1 MLSIKTLARNPSMA
15 LELCLL
21 EGGHAPNQEDLW
33 CGFHGHCALSWSL
46 SLSHLWPHI
55 AFPMAKPTPCYCGS
69 HLGELEKQKGYE
81 RERERERNAKGT
93 DKNLER
99 KCESIIFQK
108 RPSTPFFGPSGN
120 PHPLSRPQEI
130 HPWLDPGTCDP
141 QKCFWCSMHP
151 RHVAEG
157 SRGEWPCPQ
166 ASGRPKRGA
175 RVVNAEG

>member
-21 EGGHAPNQEDLW
+21 EGGRPPNQEDLW
-33 CGFHGHCALSWSL
+33 RGFHGHCALSWSL

-55 AFPMAKPTPCYCGS
+55 AFPGQNPLLFTVVAIWGNYKS
-69 HLGELEKQKGYE
+69 KGVT
-81 RERERERNAKGT
+81 RERERNAKGT

-99 KCESIIFQK
+99 KCESIIFQR

-120 PHPLSRPQEI
+120 PHPVSWPQEI

-157 SRGEWPCPQ
+157 SRGEWSCPQ
-166 ASGRPKRGA
+166 ASGRRKRGA

>member
-1 MLSIKTLARNPSMA
+1 MTWIPWTLCIKLILIPEPPLASH
-15 LELCLL
+15 CLPQDKTHSFL
-21 EGGHAPNQEDLW
+21 LWWPFGG
-33 CGFHGHCALSWSL
+33 
-46 SLSHLWPHI
+46 I
-55 AFPMAKPTPCYCGS
+55 IKAKG
-69 HLGELEKQKGYE
+69 L
-81 RERERERNAKGT
+81 RERERNAKGT

-99 KCESIIFQK
+99 KCESIIFQR

-120 PHPLSRPQEI
+120 PHPVSWPQEI

-157 SRGEWPCPQ
+157 SRGEWLCPQ
-166 ASGRPKRGA
+166 ASGRRKRGA